1 MILVYVKVWKILQN
15 KLKIKSFFQSLVLSK
30 QILKQERDYN
40 QVKEPQINVATL
52 ICLMSLPPVSK
63 EFRGFA

>member
-40 QVKEPQINVATL
+40 QYKEPQINVATDV
-52 ICLMSLPPVSK
+52 ITSS
-63 EFRGFA
+63 

>member
-1 MILVYVKVWKILQN
+1 MILVYVKVWKILQS

-40 QVKEPQINVATL
+40 QYKEPQINVATDV
-52 ICLMSLPPVSK
+52 ITSS
-63 EFRGFA
+63 